1 MKRWLPF
8 ACVVLLVAGALALSE
23 ARKVRASVDPRAVL
37 HFIADTERELGR
49 LPFGLTRLSDE
60 EEIAIGNELAGYGT
74 RDFSGAQPQDAEVA
88 AIVERVGRRVAVR
101 AHRKLPY
108 SFHYIPSLSFA
119 NAFALPGGHIFIGAG
134 LIAMMDTEDQL
145 AAVMGHEIAHADLYH
160 CAERIQ
166 LEARLRKLNL
176 GVVGALANLPL
187 TIFQAGYSKTQEL
200 EADRVG
206 TELAVRASYSP
217 FGAVGL
223 FEKFAALDR
232 GESPRAGSPQ
242 AEVLRVALGT
252 LSGYFRSH
260 PAPDERIAQLRRLIG
275 EHNWEQLTNEKPLAS
290 RPAPPP
296 KPAP

>member
-1 MKRWLPF
+1 MKRWLAF
-8 ACVVLLVAGALALSE
+8 GCVVLLVAAALAWSE
-23 ARKVRASVDPRAVL
+23 VRKAHAPVDTRAVL
-37 HFIADTERELGR
+37 YFLADTERELGR
-49 LPFGLTRLSDE
+49 LPFGLTRLSNE
-60 EEIAIGNELAGYGT
+60 EEIAIGNELAGYDT
-74 RDFSGAQPQDAEVA
+74 RGFSGAQPQDAEVA
-88 AIVERVGRRVAVR
+88 AIVERVGQQIAVR

-108 SFHYIPSLSFA
+108 TFHYIPDLRLA

-145 AAVMGHEIAHADLYH
+145 AAVLGHEIAHVDRFH
-160 CAERIQ
+160 CAERFQ
-166 LEARLRKLNL
+166 VEARLRKLNL

-217 FGAVGL
+217 LGAVGL

-242 AEVLRVALGT
+242 AEVLRVTLGT
-252 LSGYFRSH
+252 LTGYFRSH
-260 PAPDERIAQLRRLIG
+260 PAPNERIAQIQRLIA
-275 EHNWEQLTNEKPLAS
+275 EHNWEQLTREKTLAS